1 MKNIRSYSV
10 LGMPVITEK
19 STNISEQGQYCFE
32 VAIFSNKNQIKKAVE
47 HIFDVKVKA
56 VNTLVMKGK
65 RKIFKGHEGV
75 RKDRKKAYV
84 TLESGQKIDM
94 GVGA

>member
-1 MKNIRSYSV
+1 MKKLTAFDIIRK
-10 LGMPVITEK
+10 PVITEK